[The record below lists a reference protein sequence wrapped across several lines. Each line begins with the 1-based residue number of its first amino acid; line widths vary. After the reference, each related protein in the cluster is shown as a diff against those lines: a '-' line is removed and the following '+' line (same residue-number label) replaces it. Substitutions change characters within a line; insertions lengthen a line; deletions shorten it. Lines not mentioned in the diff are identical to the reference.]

1 MSEMEVEEYRQK
13 REIMVEGRDVPKPV
27 KSFAN
32 VGFPGCKCCSVIQ
45 ELLPVLPGISA
56 WVLPELI
63 FVGTFVGLQELLF
76 IFVGIFNVTTL
87 FNCVYTCIAD
97 LDII

>member
-1 MSEMEVEEYRQK
+1 MWDFQGNWVLGFNINVEK
-13 REIMVEGRDVPKPV
+13 FNINVV
-27 KSFAN
+27 KS
-32 VGFPGCKCCSVIQ
+32 GCKCCSVIQ